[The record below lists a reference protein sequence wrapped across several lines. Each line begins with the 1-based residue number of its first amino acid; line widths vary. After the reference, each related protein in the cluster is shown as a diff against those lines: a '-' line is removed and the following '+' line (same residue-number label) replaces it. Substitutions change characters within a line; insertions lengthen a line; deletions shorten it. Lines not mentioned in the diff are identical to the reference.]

1 MSDNLKWA
9 RCPICFDTVN
19 EKQLK
24 SVKWYDGPQDDRE
37 PDVSGG
43 SSSVK
48 QLFDHEAA
56 PRAGSTMRMRLM
68 QRPQI
73 TTLALPRSHT
83 WPSDLIPPHQAPF
96 YFLPDVYN
104 YAKFM
109 LATPDYLI
117 ADLSNDL
124 DALAMERRM
133 MTSMQDELSI
143 LFIDAAEQK
152 LRHQI
157 AKVAALDSP
166 QLKEAIDR
174 AQRDYEDIEHRHNV
188 EHERKLQG
196 ESKGAALPE
205 APEAFLA
212 IRSSSGYSPS
222 SRTLSSISTTPKPAP
237 SPAPIPTLPTNASSN
252 NRNHRQR
259 RNVNPPPPSTQTYY
273 YYQAA
278 SGLPIFLHPLDIKIL
293 FSHFNSYA
301 SFPDTISVRVESA
314 AEGTIN
320 DDLRKRCKYLAHTPE
335 GADVVFIE
343 ADLEEVVGQEG
354 LKNFEGA
361 IKLRK
366 SRRKEKGKKDDRA
379 RVRAEERE
387 REKVITP
394 WSESVVSTPLD
405 PVVDP
410 VEVEGIVGHEPPAPQ
425 ISGAWGSRSFA
436 SAAHSASRADVGRS
450 NSNNHTASQEI
461 ADEWEL
467 DAAWHELE
475 QRSTTGSGNKKK
487 RSNKL
492 VVLGGGAGGRRR

>member
-1 MSDNLKWA
+1 M
-9 RCPICFDTVN
+9 
-19 EKQLK
+19 
-24 SVKWYDGPQDDRE
+24 
-37 PDVSGG
+37 PDAT
-43 SSSVK
+43 SSSSSTY
-48 QLFDHEAA
+48 LSDHETA

-83 WPSDLIPPHQAPF
+83 WLSDLIPPHQAPF

-124 DALAMERRM
+124 DALAVERRM
-133 MTSMQDELSI
+133 MTSMQDELSNI
-143 LFIDAAEQK
+143 FIDAAEQK

-157 AKVAALDSP
+157 AKAAALESP
-166 QLKEAIDR
+166 QLKEAISR
-174 AQRDYEDIEHRHNV
+174 AQRDYEDIERRHIV
-188 EHERKLQG
+188 GQERKIQG
-196 ESKGAALPE
+196 ETNGAALPE

-212 IRSSSGYSPS
+212 IRSSSGYSVS
-222 SRTLSSISTTPKPAP
+222 SRTSLSISTTPSSAP
-237 SPAPIPTLPTNASSN
+237 VPTLPTNASSN
-252 NRNHRQR
+252 SRSHRQR
-259 RNVNPPPPSTQTYY
+259 RNINPPPPSTQTYY

-301 SFPDTISVRVESA
+301 SFPDTITVRVESA
-314 AEGTIN
+314 AEGTVN
-320 DDLRKRCKYLAHTPE
+320 DELRKRCKYLAHIPE

-343 ADLEEVVGQEG
+343 ADLEGVVGQEG

-379 RVRAEERE
+379 RMRAEERE
-387 REKVITP
+387 REKVIAP
-394 WSESVVSTPLD
+394 WSEPDVYVPLDSVVH
-405 PVVDP
+405 P
-410 VEVEGIVGHEPPAPQ
+410 VEVEGVVNHESPAPQ

-436 SAAHSASRADVGRS
+436 SAAHSASRADVGHS
-450 NSNNHTASQEI
+450 NTNNRTASLDI
-461 ADEWEL
+461 GDEWEL

-475 QRSTTGSGNKKK
+475 QRSTAGNGSKKK
-487 RSNKL
+487 KGNKL